1 MSIHMKL
8 RSDRIIISLMDK
20 IALSYFVMTISI
32 KLVFAVQLKHLQQK
46 IQKAILSVNLL
57 QAP

>member
-8 RSDRIIISLMDK
+8 RSDRIIISLRDK

-32 KLVFAVQLKHLQQK
+32 KLVFTVQLKHLQQK